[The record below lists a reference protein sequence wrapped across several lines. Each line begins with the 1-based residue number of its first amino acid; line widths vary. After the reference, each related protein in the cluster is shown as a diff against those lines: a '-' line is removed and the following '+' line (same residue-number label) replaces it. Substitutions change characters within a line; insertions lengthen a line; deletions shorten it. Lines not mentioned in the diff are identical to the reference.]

1 MANRLRARH
10 LQGEAVVRNFSCH
23 PLGYYW
29 VLVVT
34 LLLVLIWNGF
44 CLLDLRFLSDREFID
59 AAVRDVLTSTAII
72 ETPTGG
78 FAQFVPEEPRVPYGS
93 LAEFH
98 RLNPNCC
105 KIVPHDPFWVGFWHR
120 VTGLAAKSVHVRYGV
135 RYVNQYGSIS
145 SMEAVGQRAVSCCGH
160 VLNVGH

>member
-1 MANRLRARH
+1 
-10 LQGEAVVRNFSCH
+10 VRKFSCH

-29 VLVVT
+29 VLVAT
-34 LLLVLIWNGF
+34 LLLVLTWNGF

-98 RLNPNCC
+98 HLNREPIR
-105 KIVPHDPFWVGFWHR
+105 KHFEH
-120 VTGLAAKSVHVRYGV
+120 
-135 RYVNQYGSIS
+135 GSS
-145 SMEAVGQRAVSCCGH
+145 RPARRELLRTCVERGP
-160 VLNVGH
+160 LNDRS